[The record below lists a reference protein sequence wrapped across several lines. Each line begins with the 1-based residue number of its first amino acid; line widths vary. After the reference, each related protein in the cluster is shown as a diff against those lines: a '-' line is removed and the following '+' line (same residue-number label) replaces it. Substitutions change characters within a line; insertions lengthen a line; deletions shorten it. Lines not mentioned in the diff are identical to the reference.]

1 METKTCRK
9 CGKVKEYQYFQ
20 QRPDSK
26 DGYRSECRDCNAK
39 YIKKWKK
46 DNRDYWLNL
55 NREYN
60 ATNKEKRVIYRAENK
75 EKDAEYQRYK
85 RRTSINYRLRKNL
98 HIRVWGAFKGVSKS
112 ASTLELIGCTV
123 DELREHI
130 EKQFDENMTWDN
142 YGHSGWV
149 IDHIRP
155 CASFDLT
162 DPEQQRQCFH
172 YSNLQPLWAHDNSV
186 KSDKWHKEEAI

>member
-1 METKTCRK
+1 MSKQCKK
-9 CGKVKEYQYFQ
+9 CCEIKEYKFFQ
-20 QRPDSK
+20 KRTDSK
-26 DGYRSECRDCNAK
+26 DGYRNECKSCQSK
-39 YIKKWKK
+39 YMEKWKK
-46 DNRDYWLNL
+46 ENRDYWLKL

-60 ATNKEKRVIYRAENK
+60 LVNKEKRAKYNAENRD
-75 EKDAEYQRYK
+75 KDNEYQRYR
-85 RRTSINYRLRKNL
+85 RRTDVNYRLRKNL
-98 HIRVWGAFKGVSKS
+98 HIRMWGAFKGVSKS
-112 ASTLELIGCTV
+112 TSTLELIGCTV

-130 EKQFDENMTWDN
+130 KKQFDENMTWDN

-172 YSNLQPLWAHDNSV
+172 YSNLHPLWAHDNSV